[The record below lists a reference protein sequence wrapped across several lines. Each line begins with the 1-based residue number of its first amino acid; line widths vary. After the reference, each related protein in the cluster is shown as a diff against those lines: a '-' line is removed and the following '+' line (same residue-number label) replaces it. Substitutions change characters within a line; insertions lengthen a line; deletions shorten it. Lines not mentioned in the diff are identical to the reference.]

1 MLKHIVMWQLKD
13 ATENPSYAENAQ
25 YLKETLEALA
35 GKIPG
40 LLKIEVG
47 FDATSEEANIVLYA
61 ELESRAALDA
71 YQQHPA
77 HQAVI
82 PLVKKLC
89 TARRVVDYEIES
101 PTSENSCSP
110 KMADSKV

>member
-1 MLKHIVMWQLKD
+1 MLKHIVMWQLKKD
-13 ATENPSYAENAQ
+13 AENRSTTENAKV
-25 YLKETLEALA
+25 LKETLESLG

-47 FDATSEEANIVLYA
+47 FDKTSQDADLVLYT
-61 ELESRAALDA
+61 ELKNRSALDA

-82 PLVKKLC
+82 PLVKTLC
-89 TARRVVDYEIES
+89 RARRVVDYEI
-101 PTSENSCSP
+101 
-110 KMADSKV
+110 